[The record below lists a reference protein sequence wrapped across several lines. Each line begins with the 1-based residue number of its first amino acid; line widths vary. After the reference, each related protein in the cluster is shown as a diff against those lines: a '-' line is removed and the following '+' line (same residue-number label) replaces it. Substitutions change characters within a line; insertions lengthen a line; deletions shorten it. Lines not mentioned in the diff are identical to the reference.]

1 MQEAKAVG
9 AKATCERRRH
19 PCHQILLSG
28 FRSLLAR
35 VSTQQTGENSP
46 GLPMPP
52 SKETRKG
59 IGLETKETE
68 VCQALPMDV
77 GSGCVCGGVRG
88 GNMSPA
94 RYFRGCPKCG
104 KSDVSLPARL
114 RESEAELRSWSPC
127 LPAEMLSFTVPTAA
141 SSLGPLKAGCGA
153 SACHITRQGF
163 GGSPVDL

>member
-28 FRSLLAR
+28 F
-35 VSTQQTGENSP
+35 STQQTGENSP

-77 GSGCVCGGVRG
+77 GSGCVCGGG
-88 GNMSPA
+88 
-94 RYFRGCPKCG
+94 
-104 KSDVSLPARL
+104 
-114 RESEAELRSWSPC
+114 
-127 LPAEMLSFTVPTAA
+127 
-141 SSLGPLKAGCGA
+141 
-153 SACHITRQGF
+153 
-163 GGSPVDL
+163 